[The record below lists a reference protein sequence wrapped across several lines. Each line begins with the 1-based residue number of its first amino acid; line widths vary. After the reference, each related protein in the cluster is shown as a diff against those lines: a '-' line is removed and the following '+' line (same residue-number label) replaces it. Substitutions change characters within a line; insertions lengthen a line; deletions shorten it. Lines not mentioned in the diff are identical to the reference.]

1 MERVVA
7 HDAVKDGVPLGAGEG
22 EEVHRGVVG
31 AEEVGEDDALVL

>member
-7 HDAVKDGVPLGAGEG
+7 HDAVEYSVALDARKG
-22 EEVHRGVVG
+22 EEVHCGVVG